1 MQKEKETVLR
11 LTIDRFVALFKN
23 SKEEVIE
30 YKMIELGRGI
40 SVDIRPLIKE
50 VRSKLNKG

>member
-1 MQKEKETVLR
+1 MQKEKENVLR
-11 LTIDRFVALFKN
+11 LTIDRLVALFKN

-40 SVDIRPLIKE
+40 SVEIRPIIKE